1 MTISGT
7 VARDMTLL
15 LVAGTILGGGLWTLA
30 TRHASENRPDAFMRG
45 VMFMSVVVAGMW
57 VLRGWR

>member
-1 MTISGT
+1 
-7 VARDMTLL
+7 MTLL